1 MRVLVDADACP
12 VKARI
17 LEVCAR
23 HSVEVVM
30 IASHAHEVTGGTVMK
45 VESSPQ
51 AVDIALFN
59 EARAGDVVVTGDY
72 GLACM
77 VLGRGARALS
87 FRGQEFHDGNIDGLM
102 ASRHAAA
109 KTRRAGGRTRGPK
122 ALTEGDRRAFAA
134 ALDRMLD
141 AIPPSPEAL
150 HPQGFTSP
158 TLHPWGCNER
168 PDAGAS
174 GG

>member
-12 VKARI
+12 VKEQI

-23 HSVEVVM
+23 RSVEVFM
-30 IASHAHEVTGGTVMK
+30 FASHAHEVTGGTVMK

-77 VLGRGARALS
+77 VLGRGALALS
-87 FRGQEFHDGNIDGLM
+87 FRGQEFHEGNIDGLM

-109 KTRRAGGRTRGPK
+109 KARRAGGRTRGPR
-122 ALTEGDRRAFAA
+122 ALTWSDRQTFAA
-134 ALDRMLD
+134 ALDRLLD
-141 AIPPSPEAL
+141 RA
-150 HPQGFTSP
+150 
-158 TLHPWGCNER
+158 R
-168 PDAGAS
+168 P
-174 GG
+174 GGGNL